1 MMISSNS
8 RQIRAAAAA
17 AARARGS
24 RQLRFPLNFE
34 YIQLL
39 EHGPTERITKRLLVE
54 GFRSFF
60 FLNMLIF
67 SGKLNGDVENCL
79 EPLIKDI
86 LKDNTFS
93 LSLE

>member
-8 RQIRAAAAA
+8 RQIRAAAA

-93 LSLE
+93 LSLK

>member
-8 RQIRAAAAA
+8 RQIRAAAA
-17 AARARGS
+17 RARGS
-24 RQLRFPLNFE
+24 RQVRLPLNFE

-60 FLNMLIF
+60 F
-67 SGKLNGDVENCL
+67 
-79 EPLIKDI
+79 
-86 LKDNTFS
+86 
-93 LSLE
+93 